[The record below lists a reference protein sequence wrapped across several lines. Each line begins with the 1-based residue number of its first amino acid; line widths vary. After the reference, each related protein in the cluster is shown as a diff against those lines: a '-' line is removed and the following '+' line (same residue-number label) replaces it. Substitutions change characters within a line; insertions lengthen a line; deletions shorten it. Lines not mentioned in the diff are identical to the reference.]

1 MDWTFAGCNFL
12 RRVAA
17 VFLFVGAGDL
27 WRRSGHLGNVL
38 LWLYP
43 AQCFRRTLVHAG
55 CSFAESGPDR
65 SLFFSPLDRRRK
77 IDIAVCSRNDDLAG
91 AADQTSERHYWRAAS
106 VPRLAK
112 MALEFCQATVALAFR
127 HDYNFAFNCVVLAR
141 PPNFR
146 EILSA
151 SFLRR
156 GWNSDRKVFM
166 VLEDRTVDR
175 NFESHADPLGP
186 GACRSVRVTA
196 REICACLSLVARC
209 DNSLHHC
216 RGLRE
221 SSSVVSTSARADRCC
236 VCRRSLPIYQVEDF

>member
-1 MDWTFAGCNFL
+1 DRTFAGCNFL
-12 RRVAA
+12 RRVAT
-17 VFLFVGAGDL
+17 VLLFIGAGDL
-27 WRRSGHLGNVL
+27 WRHSGYLGDVF
-38 LWLYP
+38 LWLCP

-65 SLFFSPLDRRRK
+65 SLFFSALDRQRK
-77 IDIAVCSRNDDLAG
+77 IDIAICSGNDDLAG

-127 HDYNFAFNCVVLAR
+127 HDYNFAFNCVVLAC

-156 GWNSDRKVFM
+156 GWNSDRKVFV
-166 VLEDRTVDR
+166 VLEDHTTDR
-175 NFESHADPLGP
+175 NLQSDAGPLGLRT
-186 GACRSVRVTA
+186 CRSVRGTA
-196 REICACLSLVARC
+196 REICAGLSLVARR
-209 DNSLHHC
+209 D
-216 RGLRE
+216 
-221 SSSVVSTSARADRCC
+221 D
-236 VCRRSLPIYQVEDF
+236 